1 MAPLRRAVG
10 VSRSMGIEREPP
22 PPTVAQPLKRKEHA
36 PTTEQIFGDGLS
48 PEHQAAFDDLY
59 DLWSKR
65 KRIRVLPRDGW
76 LEISVAM
83 RIRDERKAARRIR
96 TAARRRDKRKAALP
110 MAGDPDPQTIEQ
122 ARWAADAAVI
132 ETS

>member
-1 MAPLRRAVG
+1 
-10 VSRSMGIEREPP
+10 MGIEGEPP
-22 PPTVAQPLKRKEHA
+22 PPTVAQPLRRKEHA

-83 RIRDERKAARRIR
+83 RIRDERKAARNIR
-96 TAARRRDKRKAALP
+96 NRRTPRAVRDRP
-110 MAGDPDPQTIEQ
+110 MVGDPDPQTIGQVRLTAE
-122 ARWAADAAVI
+122 AAAI

>member
-1 MAPLRRAVG
+1 
-10 VSRSMGIEREPP
+10 MGIEGEPP

-48 PEHQAAFDDLY
+48 PEHQAAFDLY

-76 LEISVAM
+76 LEISVAT
-83 RIRDERKAARRIR
+83 RIRDERKAARNIR
-96 TAARRRDKRKAALP
+96 NRRTPRAVRDRP
-110 MAGDPDPQTIEQ
+110 MVGDPDPQTIGQ
-122 ARWAADAAVI
+122 VRLTAYAAAI
-132 ETS
+132 ENS